1 MFIYISEFTRFP
13 TDEKIKLQWVRN
25 MGRINWM
32 PKYYSSLCSEH
43 FSKECIDFRDKLPRL
58 RKGSI
63 PTIFNHEK
71 ENVSP
76 PLQEFSEL
84 EHINHLN
91 KRMILHIYITT
102 IILYYCYYYII

>member
-1 MFIYISEFTRFP
+1 MFVYISEFTRFP
-13 TDEKIKLQWVRN
+13 TDEKIKLQWIRN

-43 FSKECIDFRDKLPRL
+43 FLKECIDFRDKLPRL

-71 ENVSP
+71 ENISP

-102 IILYYCYYYII
+102 IIL